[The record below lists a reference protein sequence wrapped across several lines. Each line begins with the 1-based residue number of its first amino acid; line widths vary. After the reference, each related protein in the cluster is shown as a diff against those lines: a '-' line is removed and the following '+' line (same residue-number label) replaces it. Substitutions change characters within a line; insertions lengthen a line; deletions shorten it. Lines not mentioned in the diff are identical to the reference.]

1 MPIAINGSGTVTGIS
16 VGGLPDGIVDR
27 DTLATEAKGSILQV
41 VSTTKTDT
49 ASTSTSGS
57 FTDISGMSV
66 SITPSSTSSKILIII
81 SLNTISS
88 NAGIAVAFKLLRDST
103 AVGNTAGSDAY
114 AGFSSFYGG
123 GSTGD
128 EYMLSGSHNFLDS
141 PSTTS
146 STTYKVQWKN
156 SSGTSYLNRY
166 HGSATYQASS
176 SITAME
182 VAA

>member
-1 MPIAINGSGTVTGIS
+1 MPIALNGSGRVTGIS
-16 VGGLPDGIVDR
+16 TGGIS
-27 DTLATEAKGSILQV
+27 DTKAVADAAMPAGAILQV

-57 FTDISGMSV
+57 FTDVSGMSV

-81 SLNTISS
+81 SLGTISS
-88 NAGIAVAFKLLRDST
+88 NEGIAVAFKLLRGST
-103 AVGNTAGSDAY
+103 AVGNTAGSDVY

-123 GSTGD
+123 GGTGD

-146 STTYKVQWKN
+146 STTYKLQWRN
-156 SSGTSYLNRY
+156 SSGTSYINRY
-166 HGSATYQASS
+166 HGSVLYQGSS